1 MRFVPS
7 VAARQSSP
15 PNRLTDLPALRGTVH
30 VWASEA
36 ESPHEE
42 SIVNVSASPFAHEAT
57 DYYTR
62 LLRPVF
68 AGRKFLL
75 TGRIAVLLGNLSR
88 MLTGLGADRPFLLA
102 GYEGTG
108 SIPGPEDGE
117 LRLLGVEGTDI
128 LAEERD
134 YQRTLDKLSPELKRD
149 IDSWD
154 PDGTA
159 RCIHTSAL
167 AVSRPVA
174 DRQSYGARPAAWA
187 ELEDKVRIDTFWDAV
202 GVRRAP
208 SRIVAADYGVVRAAA
223 DALSSSNGTVWAADA
238 REGLN
243 GGGLG
248 LRWVRPGDD
257 GRDSFAFLSG
267 IANRVRV
274 MPFIEGIPVSI
285 HGIVFP
291 QTVAVFRPV
300 EMIVLRPS
308 TGDRLF
314 YAGFAT
320 AFDPHPDD
328 REAMRRLAYRV
339 GSALRETVGYRG
351 PFGIDGVLAKEGFLP
366 TEMNTRAGAL
376 LGPLANGSPELP
388 LEPLCLAITE
398 GERLDYRPDLLERAI
413 VESADKHRTC
423 AGWSVTRTRIVD
435 DGSFDVVR
443 DGDNYREARAGEEPH
458 GAFRFGP
465 TPAGG
470 FVRFS
475 LQKERVEPGPSA
487 APEVVRAFRI
497 ADRVLGTDF
506 GDLETAA
513 IARPLEGRHSIASP

>member
-1 MRFVPS
+1 M
-7 VAARQSSP
+7 
-15 PNRLTDLPALRGTVH
+15 ND
-30 VWASEA
+30 
-36 ESPHEE
+36 
-42 SIVNVSASPFAHEAT
+42 SASPIAQEAS
-57 DYYTR
+57 DHYTR

-75 TGRIAVLLGNLSR
+75 TGRIAVQLGNLSR
-88 MLTGLGADRPFLLA
+88 VLIGLGADRPFLLA

-159 RCIHTSAL
+159 RCIQTSAL

-174 DRQSYGARPAAWA
+174 GRPSYGARPAAWA
-187 ELEDKVRIDTFWDAV
+187 EPEDKVRIDDFWDAV
-202 GVRRAP
+202 GVRRAS
-208 SRIVAADYGVVRAAA
+208 SRVVAADYAAVSTA
-223 DALSSSNGTVWAADA
+223 ANALSSGNGTVWAADA
-238 REGLN
+238 RDGLN

-257 GRDSFAFLSG
+257 GRESFAFLSG

-274 MPFIEGIPVSI
+274 MPFLEGIPVSI

-291 QTVAVFRPV
+291 QSVAVFRPV
-300 EMIVLRPS
+300 EMIVLRPP

-328 REAMRRLAYRV
+328 RESMRRLAFRA
-339 GSALRETVGYRG
+339 GSALRETLGYRG
-351 PFGIDGVLAKEGFLP
+351 PFGIDGVLAEDGFLP

-376 LGPLANGSPELP
+376 LGPMAQGLPELP

-435 DGSFDVVR
+435 NGSLDVVR
-443 DGDNYREARAGEEPH
+443 DGNDYREARPGEKPH
-458 GAFRFGP
+458 GALRFGP
-465 TPAGG
+465 TPVGG

-475 LQKERVEPGPSA
+475 LQSEGVDPGRSA
-487 APEVVRAFRI
+487 APEVVRAFRL

-506 GDLETAA
+506 GELETAA
-513 IARPLEGRHSIASP
+513 IARPI